1 MADRF
6 DLENEITSLSNVS
19 DDLVLLSCGVLD
31 GDMAPDDIAN
41 ALVGLSIMVNLR
53 AEKMFDTFKQ
63 VFALDEHAPEAQ
75 KYTRE

>member
-6 DLENEITSLSNVS
+6 DLENEIMSLSNVS

-31 GDMAPDDIAN
+31 GDMSPDDIAN
-41 ALVGLSIMVNLR
+41 ALAGLSIMVNLR

-63 VFALDEHAPEAQ
+63 VFKLDEHAPEAQ